1 MIRTF
6 SGLGTYMKKQTESI
20 KSKNP
25 RHLRC
30 ISTSIHLNEWSLK
43 QKKPSP
49 SFSNSKKPRLGEGDI
64 LNVIIAT
71 IF

>member
-1 MIRTF
+1 MIKTF

-20 KSKNP
+20 RSKNP
-25 RHLRC
+25 RHLGC
-30 ISTSIHLNEWSLK
+30 ISTSIHLNESSLK

-49 SFSNSKKPRLGEGDI
+49 SFSNSRKPRLGEGGV

-71 IF
+71 FF

>member
-25 RHLRC
+25 RHLGC
-30 ISTSIHLNEWSLK
+30 ISTSIHLNESSLK
-43 QKKPSP
+43 QKKPSL

-71 IF
+71 FF

>member
-1 MIRTF
+1 MIKTF

-25 RHLRC
+25 RHLGF
-30 ISTSIHLNEWSLK
+30 ISTSIHLNGLNLK

-49 SFSNSKKPRLGEGDI
+49 SFSNSRKPRLGEGGV

-71 IF
+71 FF

>member
-25 RHLRC
+25 RHLGC
-30 ISTSIHLNEWSLK
+30 ISTSIHLNESSLK
-43 QKKPSP
+43 QKKPP

-71 IF
+71 FF